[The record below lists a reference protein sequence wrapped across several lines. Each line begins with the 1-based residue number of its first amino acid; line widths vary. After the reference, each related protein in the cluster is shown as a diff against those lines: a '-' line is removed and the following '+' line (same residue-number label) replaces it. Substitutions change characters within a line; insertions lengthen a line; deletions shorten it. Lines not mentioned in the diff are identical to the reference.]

1 MKVTIEIGK
10 RLLQRLDAMSQA
22 RQAGAK
28 PYDYDFRGYEAGIRR
43 LLGLDEGHCPKEH
56 VQRLTTDALQQ
67 YVEEEIDLV
76 LKDFVQPHARPE
88 CPLRGRHRFDGR

>member
-10 RLLQRLDAMSQA
+10 RLMERLDAMTRA

-43 LLGLDEGHCPKEH
+43 LLGLDEGHCPRDR
-56 VQRLTTDALQQ
+56 VQKITTNALQQ
-67 YVEEEIDLV
+67 YVEEEIEQALEELDALAV
-76 LKDFVQPHARPE
+76 
-88 CPLRGRHRFDGR
+88 